1 MRLKSKFF
9 IFIFCFVS
17 IIGLYAS
24 GSKERE
30 LSEDAKAYINSY
42 YELRNKLFL
51 YQDFMYQ
58 DSSLVVD
65 LGAYGRLV
73 SKDIQN
79 RIDVLIE
86 KNFSKDFNALNEL
99 VQKIEDRGERSFAL
113 SLGNYLLSQKEFE
126 LKGNKGNA
134 LSFLEASNSSVKEA
148 LRNGFM
154 SAELFC
160 LNGQIQ
166 NQFIVLKG
174 GMNAIYYSTEARKN
188 YQKALKLNNKH
199 AHSTLLLGVWY
210 MFAPDIAGGS
220 IDKAL
225 SLLRKSRT
233 LTEDSYIVFLSY
245 VWESL
250 ALSSSMKTKESLE
263 AIESALRI
271 APKNT
276 WALWIQKETQE
287 GKRPLDSMM

>member
-30 LSEDAKAYINSY
+30 LSGDAKAYINSY

-65 LGAYGRLV
+65 LGASGRLV

-134 LSFLEASNSSVKEA
+134 YPLEA
-148 LRNGFM
+148 
-154 SAELFC
+154 
-160 LNGQIQ
+160 
-166 NQFIVLKG
+166 
-174 GMNAIYYSTEARKN
+174 
-188 YQKALKLNNKH
+188 
-199 AHSTLLLGVWY
+199 
-210 MFAPDIAGGS
+210 
-220 IDKAL
+220 
-225 SLLRKSRT
+225 
-233 LTEDSYIVFLSY
+233 
-245 VWESL
+245 
-250 ALSSSMKTKESLE
+250 
-263 AIESALRI
+263 
-271 APKNT
+271 
-276 WALWIQKETQE
+276 
-287 GKRPLDSMM
+287 